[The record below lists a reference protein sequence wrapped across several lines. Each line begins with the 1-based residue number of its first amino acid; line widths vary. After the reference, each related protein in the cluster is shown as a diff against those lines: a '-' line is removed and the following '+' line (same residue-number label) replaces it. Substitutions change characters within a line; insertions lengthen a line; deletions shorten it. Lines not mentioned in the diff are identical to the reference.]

1 MYLVILVSNFTVNPS
16 TLVKRI
22 YSKARW
28 YRFCPTGCLVDV
40 DGGHVV
46 VVDSMELEGL
56 CEGGGG
62 DGGAIAANIIFSIDV
77 E

>member
-1 MYLVILVSNFTVNPS
+1 M
-16 TLVKRI
+16 
-22 YSKARW
+22 
-28 YRFCPTGCLVDV
+28 VDV

-62 DGGAIAANIIFSIDV
+62 GGGGGAIDANIILSIDV